1 MYMKQTHVVIKI
13 IGSSSV
19 LYLDNKIW
27 KI

>member
-1 MYMKQTHVVIKI
+1 MYMKQVHVVIKV

-27 KI
+27 KV